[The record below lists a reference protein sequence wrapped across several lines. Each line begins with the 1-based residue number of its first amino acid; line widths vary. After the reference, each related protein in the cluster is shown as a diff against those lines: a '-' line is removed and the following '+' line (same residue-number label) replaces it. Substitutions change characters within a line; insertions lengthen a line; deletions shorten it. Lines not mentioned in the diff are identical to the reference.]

1 MSGYGGRMT
10 TSPRSRRHLGAEE
23 EVVRRMHTHAKAL
36 VLPVLVLLLLAV
48 GLGAGLAKMPP
59 EAQPWG
65 SWAALGVAGVLL
77 LTGVLLP
84 VLRWLS
90 NTWTLTNRR
99 IIHRQGI
106 ITRTSHDLP
115 LTRINDIASE
125 RGLLDRMLGCGT
137 LKLTTAAEDPVYLR
151 DIPDVEHV
159 HVMLSELLFGAPA
172 VGSGRADDDWATEE
186 LYD

>member
-1 MSGYGGRMT
+1 MT
-10 TSPRSRRHLGAEE
+10 NAPRSRRRLGAEE
-23 EVVRRMHTHAKAL
+23 EVVRQMHTHVKAL
-36 VLPVLVLLLLAV
+36 ILPVLVLVLLAV

-59 EAQPWG
+59 EAEPWG
-65 SWAALGVAGVLL
+65 SWAALGLVGVLL
-77 LTGVLLP
+77 IVGVLLP

-125 RGLLDRMLGCGT
+125 RGLLDRMLGCGS

-172 VGSGRADDDWATEE
+172 LGTVRSADDWVNEE
-186 LYD
+186 LAD